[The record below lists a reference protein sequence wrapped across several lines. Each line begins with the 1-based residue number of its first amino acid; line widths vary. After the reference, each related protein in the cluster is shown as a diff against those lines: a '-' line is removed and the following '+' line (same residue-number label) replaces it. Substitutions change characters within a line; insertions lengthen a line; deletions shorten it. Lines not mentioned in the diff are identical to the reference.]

1 MLGNF
6 MEDVGITPAQFEYA
20 SFKTRQHHHSL
31 RFDQSTF
38 EQIWAANNYEMF
50 KRMMTRRN
58 IDLQLQALELI
69 ERKYG
74 KLPQSLILSQKETD
88 VRVESQHKEI
98 CPKSGE
104 TEDIEKVILD
114 EVAKKFIEEE
124 PSDTPEIESLLE
136 EKQVLE
142 STRDE
147 ITSEMPTSGTELSI
161 AHEISDGQLVP
172 GGFNK
177 VELLERTNKEA
188 LGFKSEEKG
197 VTPLATK
204 SIQKTNK
211 EIQPSRLQ
219 QIDHLEM
226 KRRQEYLRKQRDKL
240 VALKKEERRKQFD
253 RTDDEHAMKKTR
265 PKSAKAAEAVLTG
278 EQSVIPS
285 QELQLRKALAERL
298 KLEVVDKNRK

>member
-1 MLGNF
+1 MAEDENSWVFDSLVCFLRGPIWDAPIQNFIEEKSLIFEPNNAENEDDYQKIFDEYKNLVDFMLGNF

-177 VELLERTNKEA
+177 
-188 LGFKSEEKG
+188 
-197 VTPLATK
+197 
-204 SIQKTNK
+204 
-211 EIQPSRLQ
+211 
-219 QIDHLEM
+219 D
-226 KRRQEYLRKQRDKL
+226 
-240 VALKKEERRKQFD
+240 
-253 RTDDEHAMKKTR
+253 
-265 PKSAKAAEAVLTG
+265 
-278 EQSVIPS
+278 
-285 QELQLRKALAERL
+285 
-298 KLEVVDKNRK
+298 